1 VKPLPASFKLLALEI
16 DEILRRVQ
24 QGTNFPYGCGDEAM
38 VRSANAAARS
48 LGLAEPFD
56 LELSE
61 SRVCLG
67 IRDFRTGKMAV
78 LVTALQPMFPVAV
91 SPPIHLHDK
100 ALGDV
105 PQGLID
111 ALMDWRHMIAEELL
125 P

>member
-1 VKPLPASFKLLALEI
+1 MKPLPASFKLLALEI

-24 QGTNFPYGCGDEAM
+24 QGTNFPYGRADEAT
-38 VRSANAAARS
+38 VRKANAVARS

-67 IRDFRTGKMAV
+67 IRDFRTGEMVV
-78 LVTALQPMFPVAV
+78 LVTALQLMLPADV
-91 SPPIHLHDK
+91 SPPIHLHDR
-100 ALGDV
+100 ALGDSR
-105 PQGLID
+105 QGLID
-111 ALMDWRHMIAEELL
+111 ALMDWQHMIAEELL